1 MGLYSKHVNVFI
13 ICNWKIRKT
22 PNWNVLAFVC
32 SFFKNVLKFAIIK
45 RQVMFRI
52 FLGVLHCVFCLSIRV
67 GSGLSQSCKPTRM
80 MWGRQVVSTTA
91 WLWWNPKLTLP
102 LSTFFLASPFNC
114 TSAGNGW
121 EDFPSCSF
129 SRYSLVSVWKF
140 AVVYLYKYTQCYWSQ
155 FVSSSLMVFRF
166 GFFVCK
172 WVLWWFSLLR
182 KIKTVFFSM
191 DM

>member
-52 FLGVLHCVFCLSIRV
+52 SLGVLHCVFCLSIRV

-80 MWGRQVVSTTA
+80 MWGRQVVSTIA

-102 LSTFFLASPFNC
+102 LSTFFLASPSTALQLGTC
-114 TSAGNGW
+114 ETGNPW
-121 EDFPSCSF
+121 EWLGGFPI
-129 SRYSLVSVWKF
+129 L
-140 AVVYLYKYTQCYWSQ
+140 Q
-155 FVSSSLMVFRF
+155 FLKVQF
-166 GFFVCK
+166 GFCLEVCSCVFV
-172 WVLWWFSLLR
+172 
-182 KIKTVFFSM
+182 
-191 DM
+191 